1 MVKINGEEVSIESGL
16 SLEEVIVNQGY
27 TIEKTVVE
35 LNGEIIPKTQYK
47 QTNIKD
53 GDALEVISFVGG
65 GWYRYPTLNLDLCG
79 GLPKLHTYLFQ
90 RTYEIFAGKF

>member
-65 GWYRYPTLNLDLCG
+65 G
-79 GLPKLHTYLFQ
+79 
-90 RTYEIFAGKF
+90 